1 MYRFLLLC
9 LLTLPGIRA
18 GAQIAWH
25 GPADNIRL
33 GAVVAGKDTLAMIYM
48 DEFEVHDQMPKHLA
62 KALAKRADAMS
73 KLRYNIYKVYPYA
86 VTAAVVLKDVDTYL
100 DRLPDK
106 AARKKYL
113 KTVEEDLNKR
123 FKGELK
129 NLTISQGQVLVKLID
144 RQTGKSC
151 FHIVKELK
159 GGFNAF
165 VWNGVAQ
172 LFSNNL
178 KREYDPTGYDRDM
191 ETIVRELE
199 ERAWH

>member
-1 MYRFLLLC
+1 M
-9 LLTLPGIRA
+9 RA
-18 GAQIAWH
+18 GAQVAAH
-25 GPADNIRL
+25 SPNDSIRL
-33 GAVVAGKDTLAMIYM
+33 GGVVVGQDTLAMVYL
-48 DEFEVHDQMPKHLA
+48 DELEVHDQMPKRLA
-62 KALAKRADAMS
+62 RANARRAEQTS
-73 KLRYNIYKVYPYA
+73 RLRYNVYKVYPYA
-86 VTAAVVLKDVDTYL
+86 VTAASVLKDVDVNL

-113 KTVEEDLNKR
+113 KTVEDDLNKR

-129 NLTISQGQVLVKLID
+129 NLSISQGQVLVKLID

-151 FHIVKELK
+151 FHIIKELK

-178 KREYDPTGYDRDM
+178 KREYDPNGDDREM
-191 ETIVRELE
+191 ELIVRELE
-199 ERAWH
+199 ERAWYQYRQSQQGKR